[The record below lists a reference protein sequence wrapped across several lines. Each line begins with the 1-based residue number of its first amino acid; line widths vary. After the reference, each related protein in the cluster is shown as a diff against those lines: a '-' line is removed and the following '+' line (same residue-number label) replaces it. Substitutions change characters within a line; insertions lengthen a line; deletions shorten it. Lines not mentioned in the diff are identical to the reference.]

1 MDISNQLVWKL
12 SGYCAVVF
20 YLPKLSGRQPWW
32 IVKWSWRWLFWMSS
46 DANLCGTLEGHHVPQ
61 TAGMQCTNGFRS
73 TSGCV
78 LWQIGCTAQSSMWS
92 PSFYRSPWYLLWESD
107 DASKWVHFPLCAHI
121 GHHRLNS
128 YIQFCGHQ
136 LRVGIKLGRNHG
148 TEYLFNQGCI
158 FRL

>member
-1 MDISNQLVWKL
+1 MWNTLPIWVVVCLTMLGWSLKTYNNFNFGLIIL
-12 SGYCAVVF
+12 SSSHRYNHWV
-20 YLPKLSGRQPWW
+20 S
-32 IVKWSWRWLFWMSS
+32 IEWSICFELGLN
-46 DANLCGTLEGHHVPQ
+46 A

-73 TSGCV
+73 TSGCM

-92 PSFYRSPWYLLWESD
+92 PSFYRSAWYLLWESD
-107 DASKWVHFPLCAHI
+107 DASKWVHFPLCTHI

-128 YIQFCGHQ
+128 YLQFCGHQ

-148 TEYLFNQGCI
+148 TKYLFNQGCI